1 MSAGFIEVRDWAWN
15 TRGTE
20 VINQGTGN
28 VGISCGGFADLEHF
42 FFFLVMEAA
51 VVGIDADSCRLNCQ

>member
-1 MSAGFIEVRDWAWN
+1 MGFIEVRDWAWN

-20 VINQGTGN
+20 AINQGTGN

-42 FFFLVMEAA
+42 FEKEKVMEAA
-51 VVGIDADSCRLNCQ
+51 GVGIDADSCRLNCQ